1 MKNILNRATI
11 TMTRLK
17 TAATVKKSWFGFGIV
32 EHGKSIEK
40 AADSLGESFVK
51 AADSLGDSFVTA
63 FVIFSCAVVI
73 LSAAFVVSAANFSAA
88 PKRKQE

>member
-40 AADSLGESFVK
+40 AADSLGESFV
-51 AADSLGDSFVTA
+51 AA
-63 FVIFSCAVVI
+63 FVIFSCAVVV
-73 LSAAFVVSAANFSAA
+73 LSGAFVVSAAILSAA